1 MKRLC
6 LLLLAL
12 LLLLGAAQAEQ
23 PEQAEALPL
32 AEQPLQEETTPE
44 PEPAAGVWV
53 LAEQRLPLTETGY
66 ALLESPEM
74 TIVLHEDGTAW
85 GDNGRRESDGTWTQE
100 EARVTIIID
109 GSALCFTVTEG
120 QLVSEPLNGVVMV
133 LKRGYIGEVID
144 PEAIV
149 GEWALT
155 SAIFEGEEMDTA
167 ALTAGEMKMI
177 LTLYP
182 DGSAWG
188 DNGSSQM
195 GGRWEAEGDLL
206 HVTIDD
212 DTLAFRL
219 VEGQLIGD
227 EVDSVVMFLS
237 KTDTVL
243 APASDVAGEWQMT
256 SARMEGEVLDAEALE
271 KADKQMH
278 ITLFENGSAWG
289 DNGFNQ
295 VGGSWAA
302 SGDRVTV
309 SIGTDALAFT
319 LIDGQ
324 LVGDENG
331 GTVVYLSRVV
341 DEGPEGFWRLA
352 SMTSGG
358 QTAEGDMLTVLG
370 IVLTFELREDG
381 TAWGD
386 NGTNPA
392 EGTWT
397 EADGLLTVTI
407 DGDDMTFRLREG
419 MLVTEGD
426 SVTMTFTRDEDQE

>member
-23 PEQAEALPL
+23 PEQAETLPL

-85 GDNGRRESDGTWTQE
+85 GDNGRRENDGTWMQE
-100 EARVTIIID
+100 EALVTITID

-155 SAIFEGEEMDTA
+155 SAVFEGEEMDAA

-182 DGSAWG
+182 DGS
-188 DNGSSQM
+188 M
-195 GGRWEAEGDLL
+195 
-206 HVTIDD
+206 
-212 DTLAFRL
+212 
-219 VEGQLIGD
+219 
-227 EVDSVVMFLS
+227 
-237 KTDTVL
+237 
-243 APASDVAGEWQMT
+243 
-256 SARMEGEVLDAEALE
+256 
-271 KADKQMH
+271 
-278 ITLFENGSAWG
+278 
-289 DNGFNQ
+289 
-295 VGGSWAA
+295 
-302 SGDRVTV
+302 
-309 SIGTDALAFT
+309 
-319 LIDGQ
+319 
-324 LVGDENG
+324 
-331 GTVVYLSRVV
+331 
-341 DEGPEGFWRLA
+341 
-352 SMTSGG
+352 
-358 QTAEGDMLTVLG
+358 
-370 IVLTFELREDG
+370 
-381 TAWGD
+381 
-386 NGTNPA
+386 
-392 EGTWT
+392 
-397 EADGLLTVTI
+397 
-407 DGDDMTFRLREG
+407 
-419 MLVTEGD
+419 
-426 SVTMTFTRDEDQE
+426 

>member
-1 MKRLC
+1 MKRLF
-6 LLLLAL
+6 LLLLASL
-12 LLLLGAAQAEQ
+12 LLCGAAQAEQ
-23 PEQAEALPL
+23 PLQEEPL
-32 AEQPLQEETTPE
+32 SQMEQPLQEETPE
-44 PEPAAGVWV
+44 PEPVAGVWV
-53 LAEQRLPLTETGY
+53 LAEQRLLLTEQGY
-66 ALLESPEM
+66 ALLEKPEM
-74 TIVLHEDGTAW
+74 TIILHEDGVAW
-85 GDNGRRESDGTWTQE
+85 GDNGRRESHGAWTQE
-100 EARVTIIID
+100 DVLVTITID
-109 GSALCFTVTEG
+109 DVALRFTLTDG
-120 QLVSEPLNGVVMV
+120 KLISDPLTGVVMV
-133 LKRGYIGEVID
+133 LERGYIGAMID
-144 PEAIV
+144 PEAVV

-155 SAIFEGEEMDTA
+155 SAVFEGEEMDAA
-167 ALTAGEMKMI
+167 ALEAGGMKMV

-188 DNGSSQM
+188 DNGSSQL
-195 GGRWEAEGDLL
+195 GGRWEAAEDRL

-212 DTLAFRL
+212 DVLAFCL

-256 SARMEGEVLDAEALE
+256 HARMGNEELDAEALE
-271 KADKQMH
+271 KADMQMH

-289 DNGFNQ
+289 NNGYNQ
-295 VGGSWAA
+295 VGGSWTA

-309 SIGTDALAFT
+309 SIGADALAFT
-319 LIDGQ
+319 LIEGQ

-341 DEGPEGFWRLA
+341 DVGPEGLWRLA

-358 QTAEGDMLTVLG
+358 QTVEGDLLMSLG
-370 IVLTFELREDG
+370 IALTFELREDG

-386 NGTNPA
+386 NGKTPA

-397 EADGLLTVTI
+397 EAEDLLTVTI
-407 DGDDMTFRLREG
+407 DGDALTFRLTEG
-419 MLVTEGD
+419 TLVTEGG
-426 SVTMTFTRDEDQE
+426 SVTMTFTLDEAQE